1 MHSSALRLATCLAL
15 LLTALLFSAS
25 AQAADTPTA
34 LAQALNAGRSVQR
47 LPALPVAKAASSP
60 QAQMFSAMNAA
71 RARNGVPVAGISKS
85 LTVASTRYAQTLA
98 KEHLFQ
104 HATRIR
110 TSRAYSVVGE
120 ILARSPGKRASIDPI
135 VQAWLD
141 SPVHRP
147 ILLGSEFQQVGLGMS
162 YGKYDGQWWTV
173 WVVRFGKF

>member
-1 MHSSALRLATCLAL
+1 MRTLAPRLATCLAL
-15 LLTALLFSAS
+15 LVTALLFTAS
-25 AQAADTPTA
+25 AQADT
-34 LAQALNAGRSVQR
+34 LSQALNAGRSVER
-47 LPALPVAKAASSP
+47 LPALPATKAAASP
-60 QAQMFSAMNAA
+60 QAQMFAAMNAA
-71 RARNGVPVAGISKS
+71 RSRNGVPAAGISKS

-147 ILLGSEFQQVGLGMS
+147 ILLGGEFQQVGLGMS
-162 YGKYDGQWWTV
+162 YGKYGGQWWTV